1 MRSYIYQ
8 APFGKGSTQICE
20 IKNSN
25 EEIVGSI
32 QRYYNSKLYSLLDFL
47 IGKSNL
53 FVRVKAKDA
62 NGNMIINAIRKNYQW
77 AKPDFYVN
85 FIGGDWE
92 GVTFHARQ
100 LNNILINPEF
110 TIKNDDIQITSKTA
124 MLDWVRFYEGGQEIA
139 RWRSFA
145 KKKYKT
151 YIEIEKGASVQE
163 PLFYVVLGH
172 MLYFIGQ

>member
-62 NGNMIINAIRKNYQW
+62 NGNMIINE
-77 AKPDFYVN
+77 
-85 FIGGDWE
+85 IGRASCRE
-92 GVTFHARQ
+92 RVYITVEAVELREKRRQ
-100 LNNILINPEF
+100 ETNVI
-110 TIKNDDIQITSKTA
+110 
-124 MLDWVRFYEGGQEIA
+124 V
-139 RWRSFA
+139 
-145 KKKYKT
+145 
-151 YIEIEKGASVQE
+151 
-163 PLFYVVLGH
+163 
-172 MLYFIGQ
+172 